1 MNQPPGNPNWKG
13 GTMLMPQGQQ
23 PAPGAPAQQQYGQP
37 QQPAYPQQPQ
47 QGYDPAAQQQQYGQ
61 PQAAPQQQYGQPQ
74 AAPQQQYGQ
83 PQAAPQQQ
91 YGQQPQPGYDPAA
104 QQQYGQQPQQP
115 GYPQQAQ
122 QQYGQQPQQPGYP
135 QQGQPMAQVAQGPSY
150 GLGNLG
156 VGIPGVGNL
165 GNVNTAALNARAN
178 TMSPVMVFLFFAA
191 AIGIGFIFDIIF
203 SFVHIPFGRYIWY
216 ATTAV
221 PFALAGMLGAL
232 WTKAGRTLVLG
243 AAVGAAL
250 GYGVLDIILGVVLD
264 PEHGIVSAVMLA
276 VISIGISVVAGI
288 GGTIRGAK
296 QKADL
301 FPNG

>member
-1 MNQPPGNPNWKG
+1 
-13 GTMLMPQGQQ
+13 MLMPQGQQ
-23 PAPGAPAQQQYGQP
+23 PAPADPQQPQYGQPHGAPQQQQYGQPQAAP
-37 QQPAYPQQPQ
+37 QQPAYPQQAQP
-47 QGYDPAAQQQQYGQ
+47 GYDPAQYGQ
-61 PQAAPQQQYGQPQ
+61 QPGAAPQQQYGQPQ
-74 AAPQQQYGQ
+74 AAPQQ
-83 PQAAPQQQ
+83 
-91 YGQQPQPGYDPAA
+91 YGQQPQ
-104 QQQYGQQPQQP
+104 QYGQPQQP

-122 QQYGQQPQQPGYP
+122 
-135 QQGQPMAQVAQGPSY
+135 AQVAAGPSY
-150 GLGNLG
+150 GLGNIG

-191 AIGIGFIFDIIF
+191 AIGIGFVFDIIF

-232 WTKAGRTLVLG
+232 WTKAGRTMVLG

-264 PEHGIVSAVMLA
+264 PEHGVFSALFLA
-276 VISIGISVVAGI
+276 VISIGISAVAGV
-288 GGTIRGAK
+288 GGAIRGAK
-296 QKADL
+296 QKAEL

>member
-1 MNQPPGNPNWKG
+1 
-13 GTMLMPQGQQ
+13 MLMPQGQQ
-23 PAPGAPAQQQYGQP
+23 PAPADPQQQQYGQP
-37 QQPAYPQQPQ
+37 QGAP
-47 QGYDPAAQQQQYGQ
+47 QQQQYGQ

-74 AAPQQQYGQ
+74 AAPQPQYGQPQAAQQPQYGQPQQPAYPQQAAGGYDPAQYGQQPGAAPQPQYGQ
-83 PQAAPQQQ
+83 PQAAPQP
-91 YGQQPQPGYDPAA
+91 YGQ
-104 QQQYGQQPQQP
+104 QQQYGQPQQP

-122 QQYGQQPQQPGYP
+122 
-135 QQGQPMAQVAQGPSY
+135 AQAAQGPSY
-150 GLGNLG
+150 GLGNIG

-191 AIGIGFIFDIIF
+191 AIGIGFVFDIIF

-221 PFALAGMLGAL
+221 PFAVAGMLGSL
-232 WTKAGRTLVLG
+232 WTKAGRTMVLG

-264 PEHGIVSAVMLA
+264 PEHGVFSALFLA

-288 GGTIRGAK
+288 GGTIRGSK
-296 QKADL
+296 QKAAL

>member
-1 MNQPPGNPNWKG
+1 
-13 GTMLMPQGQQ
+13 MLMPQGQQ
-23 PAPGAPAQQQYGQP
+23 PGGPPA
-37 QQPAYPQQPQ
+37 
-47 QGYDPAAQQQQYGQ
+47 DPQQQQYGQ
-61 PQAAPQQQYGQPQ
+61 QP
-74 AAPQQQYGQ
+74 G
-83 PQAAPQQQ
+83 AAPQQQ
-91 YGQQPQPGYDPAA
+91 YGQQPGAA
-104 QQQYGQQPQQP
+104 PQQYGQQPQQ
-115 GYPQQAQ
+115 
-122 QQYGQQPQQPGYP
+122 GYP
-135 QQGQPMAQVAQGPSY
+135 QQGQPQAAQGPSY
-150 GLGNLG
+150 GLGNMG

-191 AIGIGFIFDIIF
+191 AIGIGFVFDIIF

-264 PEHGIVSAVMLA
+264 PEHAIFSALFLA
-276 VISIGISVVAGI
+276 VISIGISSVAGV
-288 GGTIRGAK
+288 GGAIRGAK